1 VKTLAGRNFLV
12 ALDVNDRKR
21 FEIYAKKGTA
31 TM

>member
-1 VKTLAGRNFLV
+1 VKTLAGRNSLV
-12 ALDVNDRKR
+12 ALDGNDRKG